1 MAAKTSTVA
10 SPKMSIDPGAEKLGC
25 YRLWMRPKTSK
36 KDARKRGH
44 MLLGPYSLSLRK

>member
-1 MAAKTSTVA
+1 MAAKTNTIA
-10 SPKMSIDPGAEKLGC
+10 SRKTSIDPGAEKLGC

-44 MLLGPYSLSLRK
+44 LLLGPYSLSPRK